1 MQQAE
6 EKYPEYEIIR
16 RALNNDQS
24 AYKEILTKYEIG
36 VRSVVRKMVFDT
48 QEADDLV
55 QEAFIKAFN
64 SLSSFNFEFSFATWL
79 YKIAANNCID
89 YLRKKRLKTYSYDKP
104 VSQKDGETQQEFADN
119 VANIEKQMIQSETSL
134 QIKAAI
140 EELPEKYRLVIVMR
154 HQEEKSYEEI
164 SELLDLPLGTIKARI
179 FRAREMLNK
188 SLRKVIHS

>member
-1 MQQAE
+1 MTASA

-24 AYKEILTKYEIG
+24 AYSEILKKYEIG
-36 VRSVVRKMVFDT
+36 VRSVVRKMVFDA

-64 SLSSFNFEFSFATWL
+64 SLHSFNFEFSFATWL

-89 YLRKKRLKTYSYDKP
+89 FLRKKKLKTYSYDKP
-104 VSQKDGETQQEFADN
+104 VKQKDGETQQEFADTIP
-119 VANIEKQMIQSETSL
+119 NIEKQMIQSETSI
-134 QIKAAI
+134 QIKEAI
-140 EELPEKYRLVIVMR
+140 DALPEKYRFVIVMR

-164 SELLDLPLGTIKARI
+164 SEILDLPLGTVKARI

-188 SLRKVIHS
+188 TLRKVVHS

>member
-1 MQQAE
+1 MAQTE
-6 EKYPEYEIIR
+6 EKYPEYSIIR
-16 RALNNDQS
+16 RALENDQS

-36 VRSVVRKMVFDT
+36 VRSVVRKMVFDP

-64 SLSSFNFEFSFATWL
+64 SLASFNFEFSFATWL
-79 YKIAANNCID
+79 YKITSNNCID
-89 YLRKKRLKTYSYDKP
+89 YLRKKRLKTFSYDKP
-104 VSQKDGETQQEFADN
+104 ISHKDGESTQEFADN
-119 VANIEKQMIQSETSL
+119 VANIEKQMVQSETSI

-140 EELPEKYRLVIVMR
+140 DELPEKYRVVIVMR
-154 HQEEKSYEEI
+154 HQEEKPYEEI

-188 SLRKVIHS
+188 TLRKIVHS

>member
-119 VANIEKQMIQSETSL
+119 VANIEKQIIQSETSL